1 MNSMN
6 KILTIFLKKK
16 IGGAHKIFEF
26 HNKFIC
32 KFLSDMPGLS
42 GVHEK
47 FLHIYWFWKHYKF
60 CDTVLSNFE
69 KIC

>member
-6 KILTIFLKKK
+6 KILTIFFKK
-16 IGGAHKIFEF
+16 IGRVHKIFEF

-47 FLHIYWFWKHYKF
+47 FLHIY
-60 CDTVLSNFE
+60 
-69 KIC
+69 